1 MRGALARALRQ
12 RPGLAD
18 TWAGPEPGDV
28 CTPEDLAAAGLD
40 GALNPAHQAEFDQD
54 GVLHTNVP
62 LTPDQKATLLVRQLE
77 RDGAATVAAV
87 PRAGWHN
94 AASDYV
100 PQLFADLHGVD
111 VHVVIPG
118 PGELVYPSGAPYTCS

>member
-28 CTPEDLAAAGLD
+28 FTPEDPAAAGLD
-40 GALNPAHQAEFDQD
+40 GALMTSWVKLGTEGAAEMLRSGANDLGGTPAYQAEFDQD
-54 GVLHTNVP
+54 GVLVHTNVP
-62 LTPDQKATLLVRQLE
+62 LTPEQKATLLVRQLE
-77 RDGAATVAAV
+77 RDGAATVAGV

-94 AASDYV
+94 AA
-100 PQLFADLHGVD
+100 FR
-111 VHVVIPG
+111 
-118 PGELVYPSGAPYTCS
+118 